1 MFKGSIV
8 ALVTP
13 MFGPDAGSDK
23 AGAVDWASL
32 DGLIEWHIESG
43 THGIV
48 PTGTTGESATLTPV
62 EHMAVIKRTVEVVAG
77 RVPVIAG
84 TGANSTSEAIEY
96 TVEAEKLGADACLL
110 VTPYYNRPP
119 QEGMVRHYSAIAA
132 AVDLPLLLYNVPPRT
147 ASDLL
152 PDTVAKLAEVS
163 NIVGIKE
170 ACGDAERVSAIRSR
184 VPDEFC
190 VLGGEDAQNL
200 QMMELGATGAISV
213 TANVLP
219 DRMAAFCNAWLAG
232 DAALAA
238 EIDEELQP
246 MHRLLFIEPSPM
258 PTKWALARMGRIESG
273 IRLPLIELS
282 DRGAAEVGAHLDS
295 IGVAS

>member
-1 MFKGSIV
+1 MFQGSIV

-13 MFGPDAGSDK
+13 MFGSEAGADK
-23 AGAVDWASL
+23 SGAVDWAAL
-32 DGLIEWHIESG
+32 DALIEWHIESG

-48 PTGTTGESATLTPV
+48 PTGTTGESATLTPE

-84 TGANSTSEAIEY
+84 TGANATAEAIKY
-96 TVEAEKLGADACLL
+96 TVQAEKLGADCCLL

-119 QEGMVRHYSAIAA
+119 QEGMVQHYQAIAA
-132 AVDLPLLLYNVPPRT
+132 AVELPLLLYNVPPRT

-152 PDTVAKLAEVS
+152 PDTVAKLAEVR

-170 ACGDAERVSAIRSR
+170 ACGDPERVSAIRSR

-200 QMMELGATGAISV
+200 RMMELGARGAISV

-219 DRMAAFCNAWLAG
+219 ARMAAFCNAWLSGNAELAG
-232 DAALAA
+232 
-238 EIDEELQP
+238 EIDAELQP
-246 MHRLLFIEPSPM
+246 LHRLLFIEPSPM
-258 PTKWALARMGRIESG
+258 PTKWALARMGKIQGG

-282 DRGAAEVGAHLDS
+282 ERGGAELGAHLDS
-295 IGVAS
+295 IGAIS